1 MDVLGKVGKVTRRQ
15 LDEERVVED
24 VANRKASEA
33 SKRGRHSPKTHV
45 LASSS
50 DTSNIHKSTSLGD
63 NCISLSKSFRQN
75 IYLKDI

>member
-15 LDEERVVED
+15 LDKERVVED

-50 DTSNIHKSTSLGD
+50 DHFKYS
-63 NCISLSKSFRQN
+63 
-75 IYLKDI
+75 